1 LDGATDVTISS
12 PVTGQALVYD
22 GTSSQWVN
30 TTASTDPMNDNKF
43 TAIITMDV
51 GV

>member
-1 LDGATDVTISS
+1 
-12 PVTGQALVYD
+12 LVW
-22 GTSSQWVN
+22 SI
-30 TTASTDPMNDNKF
+30 ASTDPMNDDKF